1 MERYPLKIIHSQ
13 IAYHHQIK
21 TGGNF
26 GKNNMTLQ
34 ERIDQ
39 YQKQNYNPYY
49 WWRRFKSRDTLHKYQ
64 PLEAKI
70 KNGDYETSDYHWWI
84 LWENELE
91 KKAISEI
98 SEPDRQHETRCLF
111 GERRRRLMD
120 DFERD
125 EAKILEA
132 MYKDFKI
139 ELKMSQ
145 EEVENEMLDFE
156 GTLAEFYYY
165 IRNKKNIKRQYDNYP
180 VNIIRSNNVISITNN
195 TVCFEN
201 AKANTESIN

>member
-1 MERYPLKIIHSQ
+1 
-13 IAYHHQIK
+13 
-21 TGGNF
+21 
-26 GKNNMTLQ
+26 MTLQ

-49 WWRRFKSRDTLHKYQ
+49 WWRRFRSRDTLHKYRG
-64 PLEAKI
+64 LEEKI
-70 KNGDYETSDYHWWI
+70 NNGDYEVSDYHWWM

-91 KKAISEI
+91 KEALSKIEDS
-98 SEPDRQHETRCLF
+98 DKQHETRCLF
-111 GERRRRLMD
+111 GERKRRLMD

-132 MYKDFKI
+132 MYKDFRI

-145 EEVENEMLDFE
+145 EEVENEMFDFE

-165 IRNKKNIKRQYDNYP
+165 IRNKKQIKQHGNRTIPSNFNY
-180 VNIIRSNNVISITNN
+180 NSYSNGSVISY
-195 TVCFEN
+195 
-201 AKANTESIN
+201 